1 MKQFIECDLLGNEIE
16 VGGLRGKYQEPP
28 FTVLDTRGGSWQSRR
43 EEWKSLGIRSEIG
56 RDSYLTFH
64 PEGNKQGWK
73 DKFNIGN
80 VSIFDPTLC
89 ELMYKWFC
97 DEGGKVLDPF
107 AGGSVRGIVANYL
120 GYKYTGIDIRQEQ
133 VDSNVEQA
141 RKILPG
147 NEPLWIV
154 GDSDKVLD
162 NVDEKFDMV
171 FSCPPYANLEKY
183 SDLPGDISNMDYPEF
198 MKAYRSIVKKSC
210 DKLKEGC
217 MAVFVVGEVRGKDG
231 NYLGFVPDTVQAFKD
246 AGMHY
251 YNEAVLLNSCGT
263 AMFRV
268 GNCMPTRKLVKTH
281 QNVLVFKK

>member
-1 MKQFIECDLLGNEIE
+1 M
-16 VGGLRGKYQEPP
+16 
-28 FTVLDTRGGSWQSRR
+28 
-43 EEWKSLGIRSEIG
+43 
-56 RDSYLTFH
+56 
-64 PEGNKQGWK
+64 
-73 DKFNIGN
+73 
-80 VSIFDPTLC
+80 SIFDPTLC

-133 VDSNVEQA
+133 IDSNVEQA
-141 RKILPG
+141 RNILPG

-162 NVDEKFDMV
+162 SIDKKFDMV

-198 MKAYRSIVKKSC
+198 MKAYRSIVKKAC

-268 GNCMPTRKLVKTH
+268 GNCMSTRKLVKTH
-281 QNVLVFKK
+281 QNVLIFKK

>member
-1 MKQFIECDLLGNEIE
+1 MK
-16 VGGLRGKYQEPP
+16 LRSADSGESTKNRHSLYLIPG
-28 FTVLDTRGGSWQSRR
+28 GGSWQSRR

-56 RDSYLTFH
+56 RDANLTFH
-64 PEGNKQGWK
+64 SRSNKQIWK
-73 DKFNIGN
+73 DKFNIGG

-107 AGGSVRGIVANYL
+107 AGGSVRGIVSNYL

-133 VDSNVEQA
+133 IDSNVEQA

>member
-1 MKQFIECDLLGNEIE
+1 MGNTKNHRLLYSI
-16 VGGLRGKYQEPP
+16 P
-28 FTVLDTRGGSWQSRR
+28 GGSWQSRR

-56 RDSYLTFH
+56 RDSGLTFH
-64 PEGNKQGWK
+64 LRGDKQIWK

-133 VDSNVEQA
+133 IDSNVEQA

-162 NVDEKFDMV
+162 SMDEKFDMV
-171 FSCPPYANLEKY
+171 FSCPPYANLERY

-231 NYLGFVPDTVQAFKD
+231 NYLGFVPDTIQAFKD

>member
-1 MKQFIECDLLGNEIE
+1 MKLRSAGFVGNTKNRRLLYSIPG
-16 VGGLRGKYQEPP
+16 
-28 FTVLDTRGGSWQSRR
+28 GGSWQSRR

-56 RDSYLTFH
+56 RDASVTFH
-64 PEGNKQGWK
+64 PIGNKETWK
-73 DKFNIGN
+73 EKFSIGN

-133 VDSNVEQA
+133 IDSNAEQA

-147 NEPLWIV
+147 NEPVWIV

-162 NVDEKFDMV
+162 SMDEKFDMV
-171 FSCPPYANLEKY
+171 FSCPPYANLERY

-210 DKLKEGC
+210 DKLREGC

-231 NYLGFVPDTVQAFKD
+231 NYLGFVPDTIQAFKD